1 MPYKYIHI
9 NTRYMKQKGNK
20 SIYQVNLNHNP
31 IRGAKRVAIV
41 KASFP
46 NTHNNIEAGMENN
59 QLIFKTFVRSD
70 PPTTHILTVP
80 DGLYTIEE
88 LMTTLNQLAALAIA
102 DGNSPP
108 REVLNFS
115 YVNNRVNIA
124 YTNTNTYTDSETD
137 YYVNWT
143 FEMFHSFGPNNKQI
157 LLEELGFVDQDVE
170 MVQTNDSTADD
181 NVPPTPSPL
190 SNVSSHIPTIENT
203 PFFYIDSP
211 ELASQNILTIDENT
225 NNEVQTGNH
234 LISLINNVPR
244 YAYLSYEASSPI
256 FHELHKDITHFTLEI
271 KNHRQKN
278 FQNFNFFFCVLA
290 FEYEEPFQYYE
301 QQRRE
306 YSSQGFSMAHKI

>member
-9 NTRYMKQKGNK
+9 NTRNMKQKGNK

-41 KASFP
+41 KASLP

-59 QLIFKTFVRSD
+59 VLIFKTFVGSD
-70 PPTTHILTVP
+70 PSTTHILTVP

-88 LMTTLNQLAALAIA
+88 LMTKLNELAATSIG
-102 DGNSPP
+102 DGSSSPK
-108 REVLNFS
+108 EVLTFS
-115 YVNNRVNIA
+115 YVANRVNIA
-124 YTNTNTYTDSETD
+124 YTNTNTYNDSGTEK
-137 YYVNWT
+137 YVNWT
-143 FEMFHSFGPNNKQI
+143 FEMFHIFGPNNKQI

-170 MVQTNDSTADD
+170 MVQTNSSTPSTDS
-181 NVPPTPSPL
+181 PPTPDFSP
-190 SNVSSHIPTIENT
+190 NVSSHIPTIENT

-211 ELASQNILTIDENT
+211 ELASQNIFTIDENT

-234 LISLINNVPR
+234 LLSLINNVPR

-256 FHELHKDITHFTLEI
+256 FHELHKDITHFTLEL

-278 FQNFNFFFCVLA
+278 FKNFNFFFCVLA

-306 YSSQGFSMAHKI
+306 YSSQGYAMGHKI